1 LDVERNM
8 KIPIN
13 QSRLILP
20 VVLVVVLA
28 IFPIIGVPLAW
39 LLYLRL
45 FFVYLAMAN
54 MWNLLAGYTGLTF
67 LGPAALIGLAGYTMV
82 IVTWNDLPFYLGII
96 GGGVVAAAFA
106 ALIAIPTFRMRGI
119 YFAIGTLVVPEV
131 LRNVFY
137 VWKPIP
143 GDFIGGGAGYM
154 IKGIGGL
161 SLTEFYWLALVT
173 GIVSILVMRL
183 VLRSKLGLGLA
194 AIRDSDR
201 AAASSGVDVFR
212 LKLYAFVIAAFIIGA
227 AGAIFYISKGSI
239 KPEKDAFDIGWLMY
253 PLLATVIGGMR
264 TEEGPIVGTTIVV
277 FLYFLLSRYGQL
289 SLLIQGAILVAVML
303 LVPEGIVGFVR
314 RKTKNYQ
321 SILQLATR
329 R

>member
-1 LDVERNM
+1 LDVKRNM
-8 KIPIN
+8 KVSTN
-13 QSRLILP
+13 QMRLILP
-20 VVLVVVLA
+20 VVLVAVLA
-28 IFPIIGVPLAW
+28 IFPIIGVPRVW
-39 LLYLRL
+39 LLYLFL

-54 MWNLLAGYTGLTF
+54 MWNLLAGYSGLTF
-67 LGPAALIGLAGYTMV
+67 LGPAALVGLAGYTLV
-82 IVTWNDLPFYLGII
+82 IVTWNDLPFHLGII
-96 GGGVVAAAFA
+96 GGGMVAAAFA

-154 IKGIGGL
+154 IKGIEGL
-161 SLTEFYWLALVT
+161 SLTEFYWLALAI
-173 GIVSILVMRL
+173 GIVSILVMRV

-212 LKLYAFVIAAFIIGA
+212 SKLYAFVIAAFVMGA
-227 AGAIFYISKGSI
+227 AGAIFYVYQGSI
-239 KPEKDAFDIGWLMY
+239 QPPGAFNIRWLMTC
-253 PLLATVIGGMR
+253 LLATVIGGIG
-264 TEEGPIVGTTIVV
+264 TEEGPIVGTIIIV
-277 FLYFLLSRYGQL
+277 FLHFLLARYGEL
-289 SLLIQGAILVAVML
+289 SLLIQGVILVVIML
-303 LVPEGIVGFVR
+303 LLPGGIIGLVR
-314 RKTKNYQ
+314 RKTQNYQ
-321 SILQLATR
+321 SLLQLATR

>member
-1 LDVERNM
+1 M
-8 KIPIN
+8 KVSTN
-13 QSRLILP
+13 QFRLILP
-20 VVLVVVLA
+20 VILVVVLA
-28 IFPIIGVPLAW
+28 LFPVIGTPRVW
-39 LLYLRL
+39 LLYLFL

-54 MWNLLAGYTGLTF
+54 MWNLLAGYSGLTF
-67 LGPAALIGLAGYTMV
+67 LGPAALVGLAGYTLV

-96 GGGVVAAAFA
+96 GGGIVAAAFA

-154 IKGIGGL
+154 IKGINGL
-161 SLTEFYWLALVT
+161 SLTEFYWLALAI
-173 GIVSILVMRL
+173 GIVSILVMRMI
-183 VLRSKLGLGLA
+183 LRSKLGLGLA

-212 LKLYAFVIAAFIIGA
+212 SKLYAFVIAAFVMGA
-227 AGAIFYISKGSI
+227 AGAVFYVYQGYIAPVG
-239 KPEKDAFDIGWLMY
+239 AFNIRWLMTAM
-253 PLLATVIGGMR
+253 LATVIGGIR
-264 TEEGPIVGTTIVV
+264 TEEGPIVGTIIIV
-277 FLYFLLSRYGQL
+277 FLHFLLARYGEL
-289 SLLIQGAILVAVML
+289 SLLIQGVILVIIMLVM
-303 LVPEGIVGFVR
+303 PEGIVGFVR
-314 RKTKNYQ
+314 RKTRNYQ
-321 SILQLATR
+321 SLLQLATR

>member
-1 LDVERNM
+1 MGVERNM
-8 KIPIN
+8 KVSIN
-13 QSRLILP
+13 QWRLIVP

-28 IFPIIGVPLAW
+28 IFPIIGIPLPW
-39 LLYLRL
+39 LLYLFL
-45 FFVYLAMAN
+45 FFVYMAMAN

-67 LGPAALIGLAGYTMV
+67 LGPAALVGLAGYTLV

-96 GGGVVAAAFA
+96 GGGVVATVFA
-106 ALIAIPTFRMRGI
+106 ALMAIPTFRMRGI

-154 IKGIGGL
+154 IKGIEGL
-161 SLTEFYWLALVT
+161 SLIEFYWLALAI
-173 GIVSILVMRL
+173 GIVSIIVMR
-183 VLRSKLGLGLA
+183 VILRSKLGLGLA

-212 LKLYAFVIAAFIIGA
+212 SKLYAFVIAAFVMGA
-227 AGAIFYISKGSI
+227 AGAIFYVYQGYIAPVG
-239 KPEKDAFDIGWLMY
+239 AFNIRWLMTC
-253 PLLATVIGGMR
+253 LLATVIGGIG
-264 TEEGPIVGTTIVV
+264 TEEGPIVGTIIVV
-277 FLYFLLSRYGQL
+277 FLHFLLARYGEL
-289 SLLIQGAILVAVML
+289 SLLIQGVILVVIML
-303 LVPEGIVGFVR
+303 LMPGGIVGLIR
-314 RKTKNYQ
+314 RKTRDYR
-321 SILQLATR
+321 SLLQLATR

>member
-1 LDVERNM
+1 LDVDRNM
-8 KIPIN
+8 KTSTN
-13 QSRLILP
+13 QLRLILP
-20 VVLVVVLA
+20 VVLVAVLA
-28 IFPIIGVPLAW
+28 IFPIIGVPRVW
-39 LLYLRL
+39 LLYLFL

-54 MWNLLAGYTGLTF
+54 MWNLLAGYSGLTF
-67 LGPAALIGLAGYTMV
+67 LGPAALVGLAGYALV

-96 GGGVVAAAFA
+96 GGGMAAAAFA

-137 VWKPIP
+137 VWKPIQ

-154 IKGIGGL
+154 IKGIEGL
-161 SLTEFYWLALVT
+161 SLTEFYWLALAI
-173 GIVSILVMRL
+173 GIVSILVMRV

-212 LKLYAFVIAAFIIGA
+212 SKLYAFVIAAFVMGA
-227 AGAIFYISKGSI
+227 AGAIFYVYQGSI
-239 KPEKDAFDIGWLMY
+239 QPPGAFNIRWLMTC
-253 PLLATVIGGMR
+253 LLATVIGGIG
-264 TEEGPIVGTTIVV
+264 TEEGPIVGTIIIV
-277 FLYFLLSRYGQL
+277 FLHFLLARYGEL
-289 SLLIQGAILVAVML
+289 SLLIQGVILVVIML
-303 LVPEGIVGFVR
+303 LLPGGIIGLVR
-314 RKTKNYQ
+314 RKTQNYQ
-321 SILQLATR
+321 SLLQLATR

>member
-1 LDVERNM
+1 LGVERNM
-8 KIPIN
+8 KVSIN
-13 QSRLILP
+13 QWRLIVP

-28 IFPIIGVPLAW
+28 IFPIIGIPLAW
-39 LLYLRL
+39 LLYLFL
-45 FFVYLAMAN
+45 FFVYMAMAN

-67 LGPAALIGLAGYTMV
+67 LGPAALVGLAGYTLV

-96 GGGVVAAAFA
+96 GGGVVAAVFA
-106 ALIAIPTFRMRGI
+106 ALMAIPTFRMRGI

-154 IKGIGGL
+154 IKGIEGL
-161 SLTEFYWLALVT
+161 SLTEFYWLALT
-173 GIVSILVMRL
+173 IGIVSIIVMR
-183 VLRSKLGLGLA
+183 VILRSKLGLGLA

-212 LKLYAFVIAAFIIGA
+212 SKLYAFVIAAFVMGA
-227 AGAIFYISKGSI
+227 AGAICFVYQGYIAPVG
-239 KPEKDAFDIGWLMY
+239 AFNIRWLMTC
-253 PLLATVIGGMR
+253 LLATVIGGIG
-264 TEEGPIVGTTIVV
+264 TEEGPIVGTIIVV
-277 FLYFLLSRYGQL
+277 FLHFLLARYGEL
-289 SLLIQGAILVAVML
+289 SLLIQGVILVVIML
-303 LVPEGIVGFVR
+303 LMPGGIVGLIR
-314 RKTKNYQ
+314 RKTRDYR
-321 SILQLATR
+321 SLLQLATR

>member
-1 LDVERNM
+1 M
-8 KIPIN
+8 KVSIN
-13 QSRLILP
+13 QWRLIVP

-28 IFPIIGVPLAW
+28 IFPIIGIPLAW
-39 LLYLRL
+39 LLYLFL
-45 FFVYLAMAN
+45 FFVYMAMAN

-67 LGPAALIGLAGYTMV
+67 LGPAALVGLAGYTLV

-96 GGGVVAAAFA
+96 GGGVVAAVFA
-106 ALIAIPTFRMRGI
+106 ALMAIPTFRMRGI

-154 IKGIGGL
+154 IKGIEGL
-161 SLTEFYWLALVT
+161 SLTEFYWLALT
-173 GIVSILVMRL
+173 IGIVSIIVMR
-183 VLRSKLGLGLA
+183 VILRSKLGLGLA

-212 LKLYAFVIAAFIIGA
+212 SKLYAFVIAAFVMGA
-227 AGAIFYISKGSI
+227 AGAICFVYQGYIAPVG
-239 KPEKDAFDIGWLMY
+239 AFNIRWLMTC
-253 PLLATVIGGMR
+253 LLATVIGGIG
-264 TEEGPIVGTTIVV
+264 TEEGPIVGTIIVV
-277 FLYFLLSRYGQL
+277 FLHFLLARYGEL
-289 SLLIQGAILVAVML
+289 SLLIQGVILVVIML
-303 LVPEGIVGFVR
+303 LMPGGIVGLIR
-314 RKTKNYQ
+314 RKTRDYR
-321 SILQLATR
+321 SLLQLATR